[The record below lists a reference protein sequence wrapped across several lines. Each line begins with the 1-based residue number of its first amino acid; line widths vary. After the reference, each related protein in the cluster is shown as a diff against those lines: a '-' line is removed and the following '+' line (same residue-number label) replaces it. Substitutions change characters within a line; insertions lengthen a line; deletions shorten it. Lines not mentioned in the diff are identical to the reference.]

1 MAREQFQTLS
11 EPMYYILLALVQEC
25 CGVDIMACVKEISQ
39 GRVIVGPGT
48 LYAMLPKFEGS
59 GIIRKTRQEGRQKWY
74 VITEKGRW
82 MLEEEMSTFRLQKT
96 RKRSGPDGIDG
107 KTIQDRG

>member
-59 GIIRKTRQEGRQKWY
+59 GIIRKTRREGRQKWY

-82 MLEEEMSTFRLQKT
+82 MLEEEYTRLS
-96 RKRSGPDGIDG
+96 RMMEDGRNIL
-107 KTIQDRG
+107 RG